1 MYLTWDDIN
10 GYGYMGRYMYRG
22 KSARG
27 ENSELKCKE
36 FCIYV
41 CVRGEKSWNIEPKDT
56 KNIYF
61 LIRRVLKHKLK
72 EIRSQYLICS
82 YFWCGTW
89 EYFNFLCI
97 ECATWQNLILSHIRS
112 ILIYIYIYILVV
124 DSRYAWEYITTL

>member
-1 MYLTWDDIN
+1 MICMYLTWDDIN

-61 LIRRVLKHKLK
+61 LIRKVLKHWIKYK
-72 EIRSQYLICS
+72 KN
-82 YFWCGTW
+82 
-89 EYFNFLCI
+89 FN
-97 ECATWQNLILSHIRS
+97 T
-112 ILIYIYIYILVV
+112 
-124 DSRYAWEYITTL
+124 